1 VTIAQVR
8 VEHRDGLPVA
18 FLGGE
23 VDAANAPQ
31 VTEELMTAVTNR
43 APALVLVLSD
53 TRYLDSAGINLL
65 FQLNQVLES
74 RRQRLGLVLDA
85 SARLRRVLEISG
97 VFAAIAVWEDLDSA
111 LTGIGID
118 E

>member
-1 VTIAQVR
+1 VTVAQVR
-8 VEHRDGLPVA
+8 VEQHDGLPVA

-23 VDAANAPQ
+23 VDAANAAH

-43 APALVLVLSD
+43 APALVLVLTD

-65 FQLNQVLES
+65 FQLQQVLQS
-74 RRQRLGLVLDA
+74 RRQRLGLVLDG

-97 VFAAIAVWEDLDSA
+97 VLEAIAVWDDLDSA
-111 LTGIGID
+111 LTGIEAD

>member
-1 VTIAQVR
+1 MTVAQIR
-8 VEHRDGLPVA
+8 VEHHDGVPVA

-31 VTEELMTAVTNR
+31 VTEELMMAVTNR
-43 APALVLVLSD
+43 ARALVLVLTD

-65 FQLNQVLES
+65 FQLHQVLQS
-74 RRQRLGLVLDA
+74 RRQRLGLVLDE
-85 SARLRRVLEISG
+85 SAQLRRVLEISG
-97 VFAAIAVWEDLDSA
+97 VLSAIDAWEDLDGA
-111 LTGIGID
+111 LDGITTD